1 MIKLWRM
8 TYLDP
13 DSREYFMKWFTSE
26 EAAEAA
32 GNQMVAPLKP
42 EKKGEGPE
50 PSPFS
55 WVSLSEVIIPKKGKN
70 ITRQELAD
78 ALNEHATISPLAPP
92 HLH

>member
-13 DSREYFMKWFTSE
+13 DSREYFTKWFTSE

-42 EKKGEGPE
+42 EKKGDDPK
-50 PSPFS
+50 PSSFC
-55 WVSLSEVIIPKKGKN
+55 WASLSEVIIPTKNKN
-70 ITRQELAD
+70 ITHQELAD
-78 ALNEHATISPLAPP
+78 ALNEHAIISPLAPP
-92 HLH
+92 HIH